1 MADMCV
7 HSYKRKSRR
16 YSGNIGLAPFG
27 LTLVFA
33 GIRLYQRR
41 QPEGA
46 TGGLQGDMQVEAGIW
61 TTSVGPYSRIAVQ
74 ATILFFLV

>member
-7 HSYKRKSRR
+7 HSYKRRR
-16 YSGNIGLAPFG
+16 RIFSGNIRSAPFG
-27 LTLVFA
+27 LTPVFA
-33 GIRLYQRR
+33 GMRLYQRR
-41 QPEGA
+41 QSEGA

-61 TTSVGPYSRIAVQ
+61 TTSDGPYSRIVVQ